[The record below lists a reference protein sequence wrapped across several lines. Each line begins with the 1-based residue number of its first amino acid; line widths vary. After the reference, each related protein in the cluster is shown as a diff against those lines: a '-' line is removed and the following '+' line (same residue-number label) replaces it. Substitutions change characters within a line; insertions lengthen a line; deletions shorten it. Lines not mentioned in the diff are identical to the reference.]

1 MDDGDNNVIIQTTSE
16 KRRCLLTKVKDE
28 DLKFIDTS
36 IDSDNNN
43 YLIRNMTTTNTHP
56 ANEEDGLSVEI
67 VSEADDEDEEAHGN
81 GLLSADKTDSALE
94 EEDKEESTG
103 TDMKAT
109 ATMNM
114 NGSQYLAVLVEPSSS
129 SGIDVVDQEQEQ
141 IQPM

>member
-1 MDDGDNNVIIQTTSE
+1 MTT
-16 KRRCLLTKVKDE
+16 
-28 DLKFIDTS
+28 
-36 IDSDNNN
+36 
-43 YLIRNMTTTNTHP
+43 TTTNTHP
-56 ANEEDGLSVEI
+56 ANEDGLSVEI

-103 TDMKAT
+103 TDIKAT

-114 NGSQYLAVLVEPSSS
+114 NGCQYLAVLVEPSSS

-141 IQPM
+141 IQPMWVN